1 MFVCSHCRIF
11 VSSSGPQWLRRRL
24 SLGLRS
30 HRRTLR
36 SRQVHCKFT
45 HPNSDLSH
53 VFAEMTGCFT
63 FLERRLYRL
72 HPCFPVRHTPHLFL
86 LVCHTLPTF
95 PLQQISF
102 SDRSRRLPFFLF
114 LFASQVL
121 LERVP
126 LNGTVWLSF
135 GGANVMEMMLNWA
148 YHVLHLGMGDRMLI
162 GAFDE
167 TVLRELYVRYTMLS
181 L

>member
-1 MFVCSHCRIF
+1 MLSRLPHSTSIPSRLSHF
-11 VSSSGPQWLRRRL
+11 AHFSSSL
-24 SLGLRS
+24 
-30 HRRTLR
+30 
-36 SRQVHCKFT
+36 
-45 HPNSDLSH
+45 D
-53 VFAEMTGCFT
+53 
-63 FLERRLYRL
+63 
-72 HPCFPVRHTPHLFL
+72 LFL
-86 LVCHTLPTF
+86 RYKSSSL
-95 PLQQISF
+95 
-102 SDRSRRLPFFLF
+102 RLPL

-167 TVLRELYVRYTMLS
+167 TVLRELYVRYTILS